1 VRVLAFWALLASMSD
16 VASAAEVAGIKL
28 DERTRL
34 GTCELVLN
42 GAGLRRKAFFRIY
55 VAGLYLTEKRTTPA
69 DVLALAGPKR
79 ARITLMRNLPASE
92 LAVALRDGIRENSS
106 PEQQRAVRVRVDLL
120 SANLEAMRKFRK
132 GDVITVDW
140 LPDVGTLVGLNGEV
154 KGNPIPGYDVY
165 CALLRVW
172 LGDRPSSAS
181 LKKALLGQTD

>member
-1 VRVLAFWALLASMSD
+1 MAFGALLASISGL
-16 VASAAEVAGIKL
+16 ASAAEVAGIKL

-42 GAGLRRKAFFRIY
+42 GAGLRRKAFFKIY

-79 ARITLMRNLPASE
+79 ARITLMRNLPAPE
-92 LAVALRDGIRENSS
+92 LAQALKDGIRENSS
-106 PEQQRAVRVRVDLL
+106 PEEQQAVRVRVDELA
-120 SANLEAMRKFRK
+120 ANLAALRHCRR

-154 KGNPIPGYDVY
+154 KGNAIPGYDVY

-181 LKKALLGQTD
+181 LKKALLGRTD